1 MNNQKYRHRDG
12 IRLRPRRRAAMTLS
26 HDGTVE
32 LILAKVTSRDAGI
45 YTCTA
50 TNEVGKSE
58 TTARVSVIGPD
69 DSVGAVDDDS
79 SPHVVV
85 NPPDADIP

>member
-1 MNNQKYRHRDG
+1 MFVVDRHRDG
-12 IRLRPRRRAAMTLS
+12 IRLRPRRRAVMNLR

-32 LILAKVTSRDAGI
+32 LLLANVTSRDAGV

-50 TNEVGKSE
+50 TNEVGRAE
-58 TTARVSVIGPD
+58 TSSRVSVISAD
-69 DSVGAVDDDS
+69 DGLGVSDDS

-85 NPPDADIP
+85 NPPDPDIP